1 MEIAMTDIPKIA
13 QLRDHLSISE
23 TVTGLILS
31 GKQTV
36 TGFNSEYFSGDY
48 AKMIQDIKLGV
59 PESELVIKYG
69 NTIIQT
75 ARHAAKSV
83 NGLGTELDWR
93 EVIHKSYKNQIIA
106 DELQKALKQL
116 ERGESDKLGDT
127 LRRINATHSQAQKL
141 RSVRANEIQDE
152 YTPMI
157 KSGSLAID
165 THIGGLPSVGVMV
178 LGAKTYTGK
187 TTVAISILDNY
198 LREYPDREALFVTLE
213 DMNEGWKFRAK
224 TILGNRAGSFWQRIH
239 VMEFAKNMDEVIEE
253 ASRFENIGLIVV
265 DFLDLMAKEN
275 DLSAFEELYR
285 TASMGSKTL
294 AAQSKFRQM
303 PVIMLAQFGK
313 TLYSGGVPTPH
324 VLKYTGEDKAY
335 HICLLYHAENDF
347 YADNDDSPYVL
358 PPEKGKAYMIYWKV
372 KNARPHDGEFPGAIQ
387 LPWEPRTGYALNNEG
402 IWFSLATETRR
413 ETPKKNRR

>member
-1 MEIAMTDIPKIA
+1 MTDTPKIA
-13 QLRDHLSISE
+13 ALRDHLSISE
-23 TVTGLILS
+23 TVAGLILY

-36 TGFNSEYFSGDY
+36 TGYNPEYFSGDY
-48 AKMIQDIKLGV
+48 SKLIKDVKDGV
-59 PESELVIKYG
+59 PESELIVKYG
-69 NTIIQT
+69 NTLIQT

-93 EVIHKSYKNQIIA
+93 EVIHKSYKNQTIA
-106 DELQKALKQL
+106 DALEQAKKQL
-116 ERGESDKLGDT
+116 ERGESDKFGET

-141 RSVRANEIQDE
+141 RSVRASEIQDE
-152 YTPMI
+152 YTPMM

-187 TTVAISILDNY
+187 TTVAISILDNF

-213 DMNEGWKFRAK
+213 DMNEGWKYRAK
-224 TILGNRAGSFWQRIH
+224 TILGSRADSFWERVH

-253 ASRFENIGLIVV
+253 ASRFENIGLVIV
-265 DFLDLMAKEN
+265 DFLDLMAKET

-294 AAQSKFRQM
+294 AAQSKYRQM
-303 PVIMLAQFGK
+303 PFILLAQFGK
-313 TLYSGGVPTPH
+313 TLYQGGVPTPH

-347 YADNDDSPYVL
+347 YADNEDSPYVL
-358 PPEKGKAYMIYWKV
+358 PAEKGKAYMIYWKV
-372 KNARPHDGEFPGAIQ
+372 KNARPHGGDFPGAIQ
-387 LPWEPRTGYALNNEG
+387 LPWEPRTGYALGDEG
-402 IWFSLATETRR
+402 KWFSLAEETKR
-413 ETPKKNRR
+413 ETPKKNGRR

>member
-1 MEIAMTDIPKIA
+1 MIEIPKIP
-13 QLRDHLSISE
+13 QLRNHLSVSE
-23 TVTGLILS
+23 TTFGLILS
-31 GKQTV
+31 GVQTS
-36 TGFNSEYFSGDY
+36 TGFNPDYFSGDY
-48 AKMIQDIKLGV
+48 GKMLKDFQEGASQED
-59 PESELVIKYG
+59 LVAKYG
-69 NTIIQT
+69 TTLVQT
-75 ARHAAKSV
+75 ARQAARSV

-93 EVIHKSYKNQIIA
+93 ELVHTVYKNEVIA
-106 DELQKALKQL
+106 DALHQAIKQL
-116 ERGESDKLGDT
+116 ERGDSNKLGDT
-127 LRRINATHSQAQKL
+127 LRRINATFSQSQKL
-141 RSVRANEIQDE
+141 RSVRASEIQDE
-152 YTPMI
+152 YTPMM
-157 KSGSLAID
+157 KSGALAID
-165 THIGGLPSVGVMV
+165 HHIGGLPSVGVMV

-187 TTVAISILDNY
+187 TTVAISILDNF
-198 LREYPDREALFVTLE
+198 LREYPEREALFVTLE

-224 TILGNRAGSFWQRIH
+224 TILGSRADSFWERIH

-253 ASRFENIGLIVV
+253 ASRFENIGLVVV

-294 AAQSKFRQM
+294 AAQSKYRQM
-303 PVIMLAQFGK
+303 PFILLAQFGK

-358 PPEKGKAYMIYWKV
+358 PAEKGKAYMIYWKV

-387 LPWEPRTGYALNNEG
+387 VPWEPRTGYALNDEG
-402 IWFSLATETRR
+402 RWFSLATETRR
-413 ETPKKNRR
+413 ETPKKNGRR